1 MLEPRIT
8 TFTLTLEML
17 PPTSHLIMCR
27 ATEVKT
33 KLKTASML
41 KTQLA
46 IQMKVFGSTAT
57 PALQQVKKLD
67 FFQQI
72 THVTQV
78 SRNYWRQIEH
88 AW

>member
-1 MLEPRIT
+1 MKWAFMQEPRIT
-8 TFTLTLEML
+8 AFTLTLEML

-57 PALQQVKKLD
+57 PALQQVKKLVFSTNNACD
-67 FFQQI
+67 PSFQKLL
-72 THVTQV
+72 
-78 SRNYWRQIEH
+78 E
-88 AW
+88 AD